1 MDYRITFTAAL
12 AALLLAG
19 IAPACGGE
27 EEHHEEESFENY
39 NECFE
44 HVSVEASTTN
54 AAMQRCDEMF
64 SVMHTDLDGC
74 LAYYPANATEVP
86 MDAFDAWC
94 MNLFP

>member
-1 MDYRITFTAAL
+1 MDYRIKCVVAL
-12 AALLLAG
+12 SALLLAG

-27 EEHHEEESFENY
+27 DEHEEEESFSSY

-64 SVMHTDLDGC
+64 SVMHTDLAGC
-74 LAYYPANATEVP
+74 MEYYPMNASEVP
-86 MDAFDAWC
+86 MEAFEAWC